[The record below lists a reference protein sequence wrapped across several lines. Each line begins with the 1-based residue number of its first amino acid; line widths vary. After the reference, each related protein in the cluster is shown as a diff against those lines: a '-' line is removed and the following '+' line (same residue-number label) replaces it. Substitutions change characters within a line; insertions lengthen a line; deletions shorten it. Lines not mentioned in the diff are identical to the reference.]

1 MACRRDQ
8 EATADWPDSGIS
20 GYSWSSEK
28 EDVSALFLWGSS
40 HQWLVSHSSPGSGER
55 HLASSEFG
63 ETDLWLIVEFPARK
77 ASFFLPWGISW
88 NNSKYSSAKLRI
100 WVLFSYHTTQRQS
113 IKRLTVSEGWRVTM
127 QGGRK
132 SQCNGKHVSFR
143 VKRQWFRPLLCCLPV
158 TVLLV
163 HCSSPR
169 ASGSLALK
177 CIW

>member
-40 HQWLVSHSSPGSGER
+40 HQWRVSHSSPGSGER
-55 HLASSEFG
+55 RLASSEFG
-63 ETDLWLIVEFPARK
+63 ETESVIVCWVLSYE
-77 ASFFLPWGISW
+77 SHCFFLPWGISW
-88 NNSKYSSAKLRI
+88 NSSNYSSAKLRI
-100 WVLFSYHTTQRQS
+100 RVLFSHHTTETEYQEAHSVGGSQS
-113 IKRLTVSEGWRVTM
+113 RGSGKVSVVEGM
-127 QGGRK
+127 SALGSKDSG
-132 SQCNGKHVSFR
+132 SDLS
-143 VKRQWFRPLLCCLPV
+143 CCLPV

-163 HCSSPR
+163 HYSPPR